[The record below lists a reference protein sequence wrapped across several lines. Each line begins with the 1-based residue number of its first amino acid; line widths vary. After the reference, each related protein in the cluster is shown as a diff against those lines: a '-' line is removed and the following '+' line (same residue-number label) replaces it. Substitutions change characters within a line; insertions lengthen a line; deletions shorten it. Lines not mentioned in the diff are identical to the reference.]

1 MILSTNRYEETDRK
15 TEQSR
20 NRDEA
25 KYATGK
31 SPEVVE
37 KHKIVAMKE

>member
-1 MILSTNRYEETDRK
+1 MILSTNHYEETVRK
-15 TEQSR
+15 IEQSR

-25 KYATGK
+25 KHATGQ
-31 SPEVVE
+31 SPQVVE